1 LHEDGLQDTIPI
13 RDKSKAKLLRSLSVD
28 FIRRS
33 PPLAD
38 EDDDVVNDAV
48 VVRVAAEE
56 VEEHGWHLRNI
67 TPSSLSESSQ
77 SEIWALL
84 LLIMVCSLSTTG
96 GSSSS
101 SSKNFAKKCL
111 SKSSSAVDFFNL
123 NPSAESSFT
132 NFCSVEELD
141 KGADTEGDIIGGGEQ
156 SFAKMSFIAEV
167 TARLGI
173 EDLLYSNVIV
183 QN

>member
-28 FIRRS
+28 FICHS

-38 EDDDVVNDAV
+38 EDDDIVNDAAV
-48 VVRVAAEE
+48 FRVAAEE

-84 LLIMVCSLSTTG
+84 LLIIVCSLSTIG

-101 SSKNFAKKCL
+101 SSKHFAKRCL
-111 SKSSSAVDFFNL
+111 SKSPSAVDFFNL
-123 NPSAESSFT
+123 NPPAESSFT

-141 KGADTEGDIIGGGEQ
+141 KGADTEGDIIGGGAQ
-156 SFAKMSFIAEV
+156 SFAKMSFIAVV
-167 TARLGI
+167 TARTSWGLKM
-173 EDLLYSNVIV
+173 LYSN
-183 QN
+183 NYY